1 MQSPR
6 FHTRVCLINAF
17 VSGLSRIRVDLVL
30 TERFKLA
37 NSPVFFFFTLF
48 FIAKNVEI
56 YKHREQDINIFL
68 QRTIIQIKIKTNILG
83 LRTSNYGIICTE
95 KCKNKIT

>member
-37 NSPVFFFFTLF
+37 NSPVFCVFLLF
-48 FIAKNVEI
+48 F
-56 YKHREQDINIFL
+56 Y
-68 QRTIIQIKIKTNILG
+68 
-83 LRTSNYGIICTE
+83 
-95 KCKNKIT
+95 CKNCRNIQTQGTRHEYIPTKNNHTNKEKNKYSGFAYIKLWNYLYREVQK